1 MPAAP
6 RRTSIAWPLAT
17 LLASSVAAVAL
28 SLAIWCLRGE
38 PEPAEPVPPPPEP
51 AEERLLLLRSTF
63 ADLPGWTADPL
74 REARPAIERSC
85 SVWSRRDPTAP
96 IATPVWAG
104 RVADWSDACAAVA
117 AADTPAALRQAL
129 ERYFTPWAVRS
140 GQRAEG
146 LFTGYYEPLLDGSRQ
161 RSERFDVPLYRK
173 PDDIVEIDLER
184 FHDRFEGQTI
194 SGRLT
199 ADSFEPYYERAEITA
214 GALAGR
220 GLELVWVDDAVEAF
234 FLHIQGSGR
243 VRLAEGGEMRVG
255 YAGQNGRP
263 YYAIGR
269 ELVARGAMT
278 LEEVSLQ
285 SIRAWLAEHP
295 SEAHAVM
302 AVNPSYIFFRELDG
316 EGPIGSL
323 GVPLTPRRSLAV
335 DATHLPLG
343 APLWLDATAPRADGS
358 GDAPLRRLMVA
369 QDTGGAIRG
378 AVRGDVFWGHGAA
391 AEAIAGRM
399 KHPGRLWV
407 LLPRGLDP
415 ATLPIG
421 RS

>member
-1 MPAAP
+1 M
-6 RRTSIAWPLAT
+6 
-17 LLASSVAAVAL
+17 
-28 SLAIWCLRGE
+28 
-38 PEPAEPVPPPPEP
+38 
-51 AEERLLLLRSTF
+51 
-63 ADLPGWTADPL
+63 
-74 REARPAIERSC
+74 
-85 SVWSRRDPTAP
+85 
-96 IATPVWAG
+96 
-104 RVADWSDACAAVA
+104 
-117 AADTPAALRQAL
+117 
-129 ERYFTPWAVRS
+129 
-140 GQRAEG
+140 
-146 LFTGYYEPLLDGSRQ
+146 FTGYYEPLLDGSRQ

-173 PDDIVEIDLER
+173 PDDIIEIDLER

-199 ADSFEPYYERAEITA
+199 ADSFEPYYERAEIAA
-214 GALAGR
+214 GALTGR
-220 GLELVWVDDAVEAF
+220 GLEVVWVDDAVEAF

-269 ELVARGAMT
+269 ELVARGEMT
-278 LEEVSLQ
+278 LEQVSLQ
-285 SIRAWLAEHP
+285 SIRAWLAAHP

-302 AVNPSYIFFRELDG
+302 AVNPSYIFFRQLDG

-335 DATHLPLG
+335 DAAHLPLG

-399 KHPGRLWV
+399 KHPGRLWI